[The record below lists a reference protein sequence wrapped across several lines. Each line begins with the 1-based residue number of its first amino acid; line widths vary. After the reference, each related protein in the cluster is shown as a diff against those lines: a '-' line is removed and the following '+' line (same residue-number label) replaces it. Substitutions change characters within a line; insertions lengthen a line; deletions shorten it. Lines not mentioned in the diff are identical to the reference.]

1 MNASRFF
8 ASTILLLVIPLYGN
22 AEAVSLEEFC
32 IEELGSWDAA
42 NSTCTTDGIVLAPIE
57 QFVHIRRHESLHLL
71 GHTNIL
77 GIFFN
82 AGSLI
87 LGGDAIDTWIH
98 SLVNTGMFVIT
109 EGTAA
114 VFGDLARNP
123 VVNSG
128 VVESAGDLF
137 VLSPMENQ
145 GHIENA
151 GRILIDPEIV
161 LENLGHINNG
171 DGTLINHGRI
181 NNYRCPGG
189 AGVVTAGAGN
199 IENNG
204 EIHYIT
210 GRDC

>member
-1 MNASRFF
+1 MKASRLF
-8 ASTILLLVIPLYGN
+8 ASTILLLAIPLYGN
-22 AEAVSLEEFC
+22 AQAVSLEEFC
-32 IEELGSWDAA
+32 IEELGSWDGAS
-42 NSTCTTDGIVLAPIE
+42 STCTTDGIVLAPIE

-77 GIFFN
+77 GIIFN
-82 AGSLI
+82 AGSII
-87 LGGDAIDTWIH
+87 LGGDAINTWFH
-98 SLVNTGMFVIT
+98 SLVNTGTFVIN

-128 VVESAGDLF
+128 VVETAGDLF

-151 GRILIDPEIV
+151 GNLLIDPEIV
-161 LENLGHINNG
+161 LENLGHIAND

-181 NNYRCPGG
+181 NNYHCPGG
-189 AGVVTAGAGN
+189 AGVVTGGAGN
-199 IENNG
+199 IVNNG
-204 EIHYIT
+204 EIHDIT
-210 GRDC
+210 GTDC